1 MNLSLDEELKNM
13 KDLRNRYDIKCVML
27 HKNRFRV
34 SLQAIRPKD
43 LNVSGGKTSGDIML
57 NMMINEEELLN
68 NLDEIKKA
76 YNSYRELAI
85 NILVEYARTK
95 PVEEMIVIYRD
106 KMHFKWNDIA
116 WLVHYSSRQVIRIYN
131 ECHTMSNSDD
141 V

>member
-1 MNLSLDEELKNM
+1 MNLSLDEVLKNM
-13 KDLRNRYDIKCVML
+13 KDLRNRYEIKRVML

-34 SLQAIRPKD
+34 GLQAIRPKD
-43 LNVSGGKTSGDIML
+43 LNVSGGKTLGDSML

-85 NILVEYARTK
+85 NILVEYARIK
-95 PVEEMIVIYRD
+95 PVEEMIAIYRD

-116 WLVHYSSRQVIRIYN
+116 WLVGYSRAQVIRIYEKVQN
-131 ECHTMSNSDD
+131 ETL
-141 V
+141 

>member
-1 MNLSLDEELKNM
+1 MNLSLDEVLKNM

-27 HKNRFRV
+27 
-34 SLQAIRPKD
+34 RPKD

>member
-1 MNLSLDEELKNM
+1 MNLSLDEVLKNM
-13 KDLRNRYDIKCVML
+13 KDLRNRYD
-27 HKNRFRV
+27 KNRFRV

-43 LNVSGGKTSGDIML
+43 LNVSGGKTSGDSML

-85 NILVEYARTK
+85 NILVEYARIK
-95 PVEEMIVIYRD
+95 PVEEMIIIYRD

-116 WLVHYSSRQVIRIYN
+116 WLVGYSRAQVIRIYEKVQN
-131 ECHTMSNSDD
+131 ETL
-141 V
+141 